1 MCIIYFL
8 RGPGFLETFG
18 REKQRAAAAERSIT
32 QKLERRQSVPISKK
46 CPNTLSVALFSALI
60 SAPISALIS
69 HHLVKGNTT
78 VKLKAALAFTR

>member
-1 MCIIYFL
+1 MHYIFL

-18 REKQRAAAAERSIT
+18 RENTLSAAAAERSIT

-60 SAPISALIS
+60 SALIF
-69 HHLVKGNTT
+69 HRLVKGNTT
-78 VKLKAALAFTR
+78 VKPKAALAFTR

>member
-1 MCIIYFL
+1 MHYIFL

-32 QKLERRQSVPISKK
+32 QKLEEDKVFNFKK

-60 SAPISALIS
+60 F
-69 HHLVKGNTT
+69 HRLVKGNTT

>member
-60 SAPISALIS
+60 SALIF
-69 HHLVKGNTT
+69 HRLVKGNTT
-78 VKLKAALAFTR
+78 VKPKAALAFTR

>member
-1 MCIIYFL
+1 MFIL

-32 QKLERRQSVPISKK
+32 QKLERSQSVPISKK

-60 SAPISALIS
+60 F
-69 HHLVKGNTT
+69 HRLVKGNTT
-78 VKLKAALAFTR
+78 VMPKAALALPDD